1 MATFITLINWTE
13 QGIKNFADSGKRAQA
28 FTELVESMGGKVSG
42 LWWCVG
48 PYDLVSVVEAPDVE
62 TATAVLLKTGALGNV
77 RTTTLR
83 GFSWEEFEPIIAK
96 AQ

>member
-13 QGIKNFADSGKRAQA
+13 EGIKNFGDSGKRSQA
-28 FTELVESMGGKVSG
+28 FTQSVEGMGGKVVG
-42 LWWCVG
+42 LWWTVG
-48 PYDLVSVVEAPDVE
+48 PYDLVSVIDAPDVE
-62 TATAVLLKTGALGNV
+62 TATALLLKTGSLGFI